1 MKVLGWAQR
10 FGLHHF
16 KASGA
21 MLLAGLFFA
30 GPVFGAEAAHSQPPE
45 ALVRVV
51 VVGDIH
57 HDLGNAVTG
66 EVLDQVFHDRL
77 AQNGNHR
84 FGEVT
89 GKWTHAGALPRRQY
103 HAFCHFDA
111 RSEV

>member
-51 VVGDIH
+51 VVGDIMLGGPPERMMPF
-57 HDLGNAVTG
+57 DLSGWV
-66 EVLDQVFHDRL
+66 D
-77 AQNGNHR
+77 
-84 FGEVT
+84 
-89 GKWTHAGALPRRQY
+89 
-103 HAFCHFDA
+103 
-111 RSEV
+111 